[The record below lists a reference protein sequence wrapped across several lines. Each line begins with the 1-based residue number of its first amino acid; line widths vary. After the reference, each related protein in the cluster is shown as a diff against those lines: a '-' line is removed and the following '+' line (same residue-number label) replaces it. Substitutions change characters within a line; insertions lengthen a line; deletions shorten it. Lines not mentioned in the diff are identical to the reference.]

1 MAVLITGALPVRPS
15 TAATPLDLSVF
26 DGPHLWGCPPAKT
39 RRPAGCVATS
49 AAGESPPKRCFY
61 RPSTRSRQ
69 YSVPRS
75 IGDRSSSPWS
85 CHTPW
90 ARPTSSRWSFSAGRA
105 QEARRRRPVKRV
117 EFSSPLADGLL
128 DEPQEA
134 LGRDAGT
141 APKDARAMRG
151 KIAEHGASDQLPP
164 PRKVGWR
171 SLPPL
176 PRLLALPARRRRLV
190 VDIFKNRSRRG
201 D

>member
-1 MAVLITGALPVRPS
+1 MRPS
-15 TAATPLDLSVF
+15 TAATPLDLGVF

-61 RPSTRSRQ
+61 RPLTRSRQ

-90 ARPTSSRWSFSAGRA
+90 AKPTSSRWSFSAGRA

-141 APKDARAMRG
+141 EPKDTRAMRG
-151 KIAEHGASDQLPP
+151 QIAEYGVSDQLPP
-164 PRKVGWR
+164 PQG
-171 SLPPL
+171 
-176 PRLLALPARRRRLV
+176 RLAFAPATPTTLGPAGSAAAPRRRHLQESQPPRRL
-190 VDIFKNRSRRG
+190 K
-201 D
+201 

>member
-1 MAVLITGALPVRPS
+1 MRPS
-15 TAATPLDLSVF
+15 TAAMSLDLSVF

-39 RRPAGCVATS
+39 QRPAGCVATS

-75 IGDRSSSPWS
+75 IGNRSSSPWS

-117 EFSSPLADGLL
+117 KFSSPLADGLL

-134 LGRDAGT
+134 LGRDAGP
-141 APKDARAMRG
+141 APKDARAIRG

-164 PRKVGWR
+164 P
-171 SLPPL
+171 PPG
-176 PRLLALPARRRRLV
+176 RLAFAPAAPATLGPTDSAAAPRRRHPQESQPPRRL
-190 VDIFKNRSRRG
+190 K
-201 D
+201 